1 MVDLIIRFLSIY
13 KRVSIK
19 GIGSFSAEQLPARL
33 DFPNRLLY
41 APEVILHYS
50 GRAEEDVVFDGWLQK
65 QLALSQHEIKIR
77 KQIFVDEFIRT
88 LNSNREAT
96 LEGIGHFSKDENQLI
111 SFNSMFE
118 TIVGPPVTAERIIR
132 KNAPHA
138 VRVGEDEKTSVEMEE
153 LLFGEKRKARHYW
166 WFIAMLL
173 FLVGII
179 AAWYYANSYPQ
190 LWKVQGNFNRS
201 ETKEMPVLYQKR

>member
-1 MVDLIIRFLSIY
+1 MVDLIIRFLSIH

-50 GRAEEDVVFDGWLQK
+50 SKAEEDILFDTWLEK
-65 QLALSQHEIKIR
+65 QLALPQHEIKSR
-77 KQIFVDEFIRT
+77 KQIFIDEFIRT

-96 LEGIGHFSKDENQLI
+96 LEGIGQFVKDENQLI

-173 FLVGII
+173 FLIGII
-179 AAWYYANSYPQ
+179 AVWYYASSKP
-190 LWKVQGNFNRS
+190 LPWKMQGNINRS
-201 ETKEMPVLYQKR
+201 ESKEMPVLYQKR